1 MKNNLTCEIVE
12 DLMPSYIDGLTSE
25 VTNKAVREHLSQCGK
40 CNAKLDTMSE
50 PYSEDK
56 IEQEKQEIDFLKKN
70 RRKNIRTK
78 LISLLAVV
86 LVVAVAVCTLP
97 YGEKVNFTDD
107 QLLYNLEV
115 EGNTF
120 RLTLIPKDKDMIIT
134 EINKVVYGIGS
145 NESEYAGV
153 TTPGDKDVTAVEV
166 DGEKHDLLEKGVEV
180 IGRKRT
186 LFENYT
192 KTTWEYTYEDI
203 KTFKLEDT
211 ILWEDGEYIS
221 DITAKLFWLKP
232 YQTKYKLLDDYAD
245 AIGLKN
251 YIGAYEIKD
260 KTKEDEL
267 KIHIINELMPQQAKE
282 KESLMKKYS
291 YVFLSMKPTINSV
304 TFEYEIFNSDGD
316 DKKCQVTTTRKRAD
330 KYFGD
335 EIEKCFDDINE
346 LQKLMEMTG
355 LTDLPYNQPDMF
367 AMEADAW
374 NMIYFRI
381 LNNSDADIQSIHMN
395 WPDGDEGMGHGIERD
410 NNFISFG
417 HSQVNPRLYD
427 FSLEK
432 LSENLYDES
441 RLGTTEFQISVYDF
455 DGNEYILD
463 ETVEVSAQF
472 GAVYYLVL
480 DGTFEDGFTVKIK

>member
-56 IEQEKQEIDFLKKN
+56 IEQEKKEIDFLKKN

-97 YGEKVNFTDD
+97 YIEKESIYQTA
-107 QLLYNLEV
+107 LLYNLEV
-115 EGNTF
+115 QSNTF
-120 RLTLIPKDKDMIIT
+120 KVTLVPADRNKIIT
-134 EINKVVYGIGS
+134 DVERSSYGLGEYGI
-145 NESEYAGV
+145 
-153 TTPGDKDVTAVEV
+153 EV
-166 DGEKHDLLEKGVEV
+166 K
-180 IGRKRT
+180 GRKASPFDNR
-186 LFENYT
+186 EDY
-192 KTTWEYTYEDI
+192 TWEYTYESKV
-203 KTFKLEDT
+203 KTFKLGDK

-221 DITAKLFWLKP
+221 DITAEIFNHGHPYVGDVSANANLAYDLEIDRYIGDYTTKLHTIAEP
-232 YQTKYKLLDDYAD
+232 YGWSMILNYEILPDYA
-245 AIGLKN
+245 A
-251 YIGAYEIKD
+251 
-260 KTKEDEL
+260 
-267 KIHIINELMPQQAKE
+267 E
-282 KESLMKKYS
+282 KEALMRKYS
-291 YVFLSMKPTINSV
+291 YVLLALVENVDSI

-316 DKKCQVTTTRKRAD
+316 DKECQLTTTRKQAD
-330 KYFGD
+330 EYFGD
-335 EIEKCFDDINE
+335 DIRKCYEDINE

-355 LTDLPYNQPDMF
+355 LVDLPYAQQGDRFSPDSGSFEML
-367 AMEADAW
+367 
-374 NMIYFRI
+374 YFRI
-381 LNNSDADIQSIHMN
+381 LNNSDADIQSIHMTWLDQEN
-395 WPDGDEGMGHGIERD
+395 EIGMGYGIERG
-410 NNFISFG
+410 FFSFG
-417 HSQVNPRLYD
+417 KSKVNPGTYS
-427 FSLEK
+427 FSLDE
-432 LSENLYDES
+432 LSSNLYDES
-441 RLGTTEFQISVYDF
+441 RLGTTEFQITVYDF

>member
-12 DLMPSYIDGLTSE
+12 DLMPSYIDGLTSD

-40 CNAKLDTMSE
+40 CNAKLDSMSE

-56 IEQEKQEIDFLKKN
+56 IEQEKKEIDFLKKN

-78 LISLLAVV
+78 LISLLAIV

-97 YGEKVNFTDD
+97 YGEKRTFATDE
-107 QLLYNLEV
+107 LLYNLEV

-120 RLTLIPKDKDMIIT
+120 RLTMIPKDSNMIIT
-134 EINKVVYGIGS
+134 DINKTVEGIGS
-145 NESEYAGV
+145 NQSEFENV
-153 TTPGDKDVTAVEV
+153 TTPGDKDVTAINI
-166 DGEKHDLLEKGVEV
+166 DGKSHDLLEKGVEV

-186 LFENYT
+186 LFENPT
-192 KTTWEYTYEDI
+192 KVTWEYTYEDI
-203 KTFKLEDT
+203 KTFKLWDT

-221 DITAKLFWLKP
+221 DITAELFWLKP
-232 YQTKYKLLDDYAD
+232 FQAKNNILVDCAD
-245 AIGLKN
+245 TMGLKN
-251 YIGAYEIKD
+251 YIGAFEFIE
-260 KTKEDEL
+260 KTKEDECQ
-267 KIHIINELMPQQAKE
+267 IYIINELLPQQTKE
-282 KESLMKKYS
+282 KEAFMKKYS
-291 YVFLSMKPTINSV
+291 YIFLGMKPDINSV

-316 DKKCQVTTTRKRAD
+316 DKKCQLTTTRKEAD
-330 KYFGD
+330 EYFGD
-335 EIEKCFDDINE
+335 EIKKCIDDINE
-346 LQKLMEMTG
+346 LQKLIEMAG
-355 LTDLPYNQPDMF
+355 FVDLPYDHSDMYVQN
-367 AMEADAW
+367 ADIW
-374 NMIYFRI
+374 EMVYFRI
-381 LNNSDADIQSIHMN
+381 LNNSDADIKSINMK
-395 WPDGDEGMGHGIERD
+395 WLDSYAEMGYGIERD

-427 FSLEK
+427 FSLEE
-432 LSENLYDES
+432 LSENRYDEK

-480 DGTFEDGFTVKIK
+480 DGTFEEGFTVKIK